1 MLSLALEPTSKTNQI
16 LILSNFTITFSS
28 NDQFVSK
35 SKNILKASCFTEDFF
50 YMNLLSSWKFIPR
63 IFTGSL
69 KYLQNS
75 QIISEVNL
83 TSLSEPY
90 SARSYFNVQLFYLG
104 LLSRETA
111 FHNTEGKWK
120 KLLFPTTTSTFP
132 WKFRNLFAVML
143 LRCLP
148 QLSTAVRVISG
159 LFLSKINQLLN
170 HHLNE
175 I

>member
-1 MLSLALEPTSKTNQI
+1 
-16 LILSNFTITFSS
+16 
-28 NDQFVSK
+28 
-35 SKNILKASCFTEDFF
+35 
-50 YMNLLSSWKFIPR
+50 MNLLSSWRFIPR

-90 SARSYFNVQLFYLG
+90 SARSYFNVHLFYLG

-159 LFLSKINQLLN
+159 LFLSKINNFWITIWMKFNCILIIDFVLDINFQLTNAGFELP
-170 HHLNE
+170 LTLVLKT
-175 I
+175 

>member
-1 MLSLALEPTSKTNQI
+1 M
-16 LILSNFTITFSS
+16 F
-28 NDQFVSK
+28 
-35 SKNILKASCFTEDFF
+35 FTEDFF

-75 QIISEVNL
+75 QIISEVHL
-83 TSLSEPY
+83 SSLSELY
-90 SARSYFNVQLFYLG
+90 SARSYFNVRLFCLG

-120 KLLFPTTTSTFP
+120 KLLFPTTSSTFL
-132 WKFRNLFAVML
+132 WKFRNLFAVMI